1 MMLRVVPLANNKI
14 YKENIIMSHQVNK
27 TPREQ
32 SFERLIKHSTFTP
45 NEQFINFFL
54 VENDRGER
62 IILSTEYEVL
72 YLATKDFSRFF
83 PARNNISTFTN
94 TLPFQY
100 SPEEF
105 IWKFDSLGFAETIKE
120 IMLPTGVTPE
130 DLLVTEP
137 ISTIDAD
144 YTVDKS
150 VSSKD
155 FINLLHE
162 TRKRV
167 TVENNE
173 ETFDSIFPL
182 YNEKIND
189 LSSKHITP
197 RLAQEL
203 VDLESTVAL
212 NHIIIL
218 QEDDTTLL
226 HLPKTEI
233 NPNELHLENALR
245 ISSDN
250 VEVTTTGYEKI
261 KFDRDMAD
269 TFLGL
274 LKLGSI
280 DSVVEVFLEYKKL
293 KEADEKLYTR
303 FIISQIGG
311 KRRIINKPNEQLSA
325 PLKGLSRVLSSYYE
339 TTVTGKAY
347 DKRVTGFRP
356 GKSIYDNVKAHANNK
371 YIIKSDIKSFFD
383 SVRFDYYERY
393 VDFLVNPNTIEF
405 TTYKDIDI
413 LASNLADEMKEAFRD
428 ILVNPE
434 SRGLYMGNPLS
445 PVLTNLLM
453 RKVVNLIHNT
463 LESINRNL
471 DENQRITF
479 TIYADDVTFSSNT
492 YNGGGYFT
500 IKYLTNLVDNA
511 FKKYDLHTLH
521 LSRKK
526 TTRLVNNRRLITGI
540 RINHRDEL
548 TIARNKYDKIRS
560 IVHRLH
566 VTQDPNT
573 ITMSLQSL
581 QSRLSF
587 YRSIDD
593 SGKIERLL
601 KKYRDTLLKFNVKPG
616 SLVFGGDSDDDELI
630 EYLNNQQ
637 IFY

>member
-1 MMLRVVPLANNKI
+1 
-14 YKENIIMSHQVNK
+14 MSHQVK
-27 TPREQ
+27 QTPKEK
-32 SFERLIKHSTFTP
+32 SFERLIKHSNFTP
-45 NEQFINFFL
+45 NEKFINFFL

-83 PARNNISTFTN
+83 PARNNITTFTN

-120 IMLPTGVTPE
+120 IMLPTGVTPD
-130 DLLVTEP
+130 DLLVTGP
-137 ISTIDAD
+137 LSTIATD

-150 VSSKD
+150 VTSRD

-162 TRKRV
+162 TRKHV
-167 TVENNE
+167 AVKNNE

-182 YNEKIND
+182 YNEKIKE

-218 QEDDTTLL
+218 QEGDTTLL

-233 NPNELHLENALR
+233 NPNELHSKNELR
-245 ISSDN
+245 ISSSAN
-250 VEVTTTGYEKI
+250 VEINTTGYEKI

-293 KEADEKLYTR
+293 KENDEKLYKR

-311 KRRIINKPNEQLSA
+311 KRRIINKPNDKLSE

-339 TTVTGKAY
+339 TTVTGKSY
-347 DKRVTGFRP
+347 DKQVTGFRP
-356 GKSIYDNVKAHANNK
+356 GKGIYDNVKAHANNN

-393 VDFLVNPNTIEF
+393 VDFLVNPNTIDF
-405 TTYKDIDI
+405 GSYKDIDI
-413 LASNLADEMKEAFRD
+413 LASNVSDEMKEAFRD

-434 SRGLYMGNPLS
+434 SKGVYMGNPLS

-463 LESINRNL
+463 LESINRDL
-471 DENQRITF
+471 DEDQKITF

-511 FKKYDLHTLH
+511 FKKYGLYTLH
-521 LSRKK
+521 LNRKK
-526 TTRLVNNRRLITGI
+526 TTRLAKNRRLITGI
-540 RINHRDEL
+540 RINHRNEL
-548 TIARNKYDKIRS
+548 TITRNKYSKIRN

-566 VTQDPNT
+566 VTQDTNS
-573 ITMSLQSL
+573 ITMSLESL

-587 YRSIDD
+587 YRYIDD

-616 SLVFGGDSDDDELI
+616 SLVFGGSDDDELI
-630 EYLNNQQ
+630 EYLNNKQ

>member
-1 MMLRVVPLANNKI
+1 
-14 YKENIIMSHQVNK
+14 MSNQVNK

-32 SFERLIKHSTFTP
+32 SFERLIKHSNFTP
-45 NEQFINFFL
+45 NEKFINFFL

-105 IWKFDSLGFAETIKE
+105 IWKFDSLGFTETIKE

-137 ISTIDAD
+137 LSTISAD

-150 VSSKD
+150 VTSRD

-162 TRKRV
+162 TRKHV
-167 TVENNE
+167 AVENNE

-182 YNEKIND
+182 YNEKINE
-189 LSSKHITP
+189 LSNKHITP

-218 QEDDTTLL
+218 QEGDTTLL

-233 NPNELHLENALR
+233 NPNELNLENTTS
-245 ISSDN
+245 ISFDN
-250 VEVTTTGYEKI
+250 VEVTTTDYEKI

-269 TFLGL
+269 IFLGL

-280 DSVVEVFLEYKKL
+280 DSVVEIFLEYKKI
-293 KEADEKLYTR
+293 KEANKNLYTR

-311 KRRIINKPNEQLSA
+311 KRRIINKPNEKLSE
-325 PLKGLSRVLSSYYE
+325 PLKGLARVLSSYYE
-339 TTVTGKAY
+339 TTVRGKAY
-347 DKRVTGFRP
+347 DKQVTGFRP

-371 YIIKSDIKSFFD
+371 YIIKCDIKSFFN

-393 VDFLVNPNTIEF
+393 VDFLVNPNTIDF
-405 TTYKDIDI
+405 NSYKDIDI
-413 LASNLADEMKEAFRD
+413 LANNLADEMKEIFRD

-434 SRGLYMGNPLS
+434 SKGLYMGNPLS

-471 DENQRITF
+471 DEDQQITF
-479 TIYADDVTFSSNT
+479 TIYADDVTFSCNS
-492 YNGGGYFT
+492 YNGRGYFT
-500 IKYLTNLVDNA
+500 IKYLTNLVDGA
-511 FKKYDLHTLH
+511 FKKYGLHTLH
-521 LSRKK
+521 LSRNK
-526 TTRLVNNRRLITGI
+526 TTRLAKNRRLITGI
-540 RINHRDEL
+540 RINHRNEL
-548 TIARNKYDKIRS
+548 TVTRNKYDKIRN

-573 ITMSLQSL
+573 ITMSLESL

-616 SLVFGGDSDDDELI
+616 SLVFDGSEDNELI

-637 IFY
+637 IFF

>member
-1 MMLRVVPLANNKI
+1 
-14 YKENIIMSHQVNK
+14 MSHQVK
-27 TPREQ
+27 QTPKEK
-32 SFERLIKHSTFTP
+32 SFERLIKHSNFTP
-45 NEQFINFFL
+45 NEKFINFFL

-83 PARNNISTFTN
+83 PARNNITTFTN

-120 IMLPTGVTPE
+120 IMLPTGVTPK

-137 ISTIDAD
+137 LSTIDAD
-144 YTVDKS
+144 CTVDKS
-150 VSSKD
+150 VASRD

-167 TVENNE
+167 AIENNE
-173 ETFDSIFPL
+173 DTFDSIFPL
-182 YNEKIND
+182 YNKKINE

-226 HLPKTEI
+226 HLPKTEV
-233 NPNELHLENALR
+233 NPNELNLENNITIINPA
-245 ISSDN
+245 N
-250 VEVTTTGYEKI
+250 VEVTTTGYEKV

-293 KEADEKLYTR
+293 KETDEKLYKR

-311 KRRIINKPNEQLSA
+311 KRRIINKPNENLSE

-339 TTVTGKAY
+339 TTVRGKSY
-347 DKRVTGFRP
+347 DKQVTGFRP
-356 GKSIYDNVKAHANNK
+356 GKGIYSNVKAHADNN
-371 YIIKSDIKSFFD
+371 YIIKSDIKNFFD

-413 LASNLADEMKEAFRD
+413 LASNVADEMKEAFRD

-434 SRGLYMGNPLS
+434 SKGLYMGNPLS

-471 DENQRITF
+471 DEDQRIAF

-511 FKKYDLHTLH
+511 FKKYGLHTLH
-521 LSRKK
+521 LNRNK
-526 TTRLVNNRRLITGI
+526 TTRLAKNRRLITGI
-540 RINHRDEL
+540 RINHRNEL
-548 TIARNKYDKIRS
+548 TISRNKYDKIRN

-573 ITMSLQSL
+573 ITMGLESL

-616 SLVFGGDSDDDELI
+616 SLVFGGSDDEELI

>member
-1 MMLRVVPLANNKI
+1 MLRVVPLANNKI
-14 YKENIIMSHQVNK
+14 YKEDIIMSHQVNK
-27 TPREQ
+27 TEREQ
-32 SFERLIKHSTFTP
+32 LFERLIKHSKFTP
-45 NEQFINFFL
+45 NEKFINFFL
-54 VENDRGER
+54 VENDRGEK

-83 PARNNISTFTN
+83 PARNNINTFTN

-120 IMLPTGVTPE
+120 IMLPTGVTPD

-137 ISTIDAD
+137 LSTIEAD

-150 VSSKD
+150 VDSKV

-162 TRKRV
+162 TRKHV

-182 YNEKIND
+182 YNEKINN
-189 LSSKHITP
+189 LSSKRITP

-233 NPNELHLENALR
+233 NPNELHLDSLIN
-245 ISSDN
+245 ISDN
-250 VEVTTTGYEKI
+250 VEVTTTGYEKV

-293 KEADEKLYTR
+293 KDTDENLYTR

-311 KRRIINKPNEQLSA
+311 KKRIINKPNEHLSD

-339 TTVTGKAY
+339 TTVRGKSY

-356 GKSIYDNVKAHANNK
+356 GKGIYDNVKAHANNK

-413 LASNLADEMKEAFRD
+413 IASNLADEMKEAFRD

-434 SRGLYMGNPLS
+434 SKGLYMGNPLS

-471 DENQRITF
+471 DEDQRIAF

-511 FKKYDLHTLH
+511 FKKYGLHTLH
-521 LSRKK
+521 LSSKK
-526 TTRLVNNRRLITGI
+526 TTRLANNRRLITGI
-540 RINHRDEL
+540 RINHCNEL
-548 TIARNKYDKIRS
+548 TIARNKYSKIRN

-566 VTQDPNT
+566 VTQDPNA
-573 ITMSLQSL
+573 ITMSLPSL

-616 SLVFGGDSDDDELI
+616 SLVFGGSDDDNELI

-637 IFY
+637 IFE

>member
-1 MMLRVVPLANNKI
+1 
-14 YKENIIMSHQVNK
+14 MSHQVK
-27 TPREQ
+27 QTPKEK
-32 SFERLIKHSTFTP
+32 SFERLIKHSNFTP
-45 NEQFINFFL
+45 NEKFINFFL

-83 PARNNISTFTN
+83 PARNNITTFTN

-120 IMLPTGVTPE
+120 IMLPTGVTPD

-137 ISTIDAD
+137 LSAIEAD

-150 VSSKD
+150 VASRD

-167 TVENNE
+167 AVENNE
-173 ETFDSIFPL
+173 DTFDSIFPL
-182 YNEKIND
+182 YNEKINEI
-189 LSSKHITP
+189 SSKHITP

-212 NHIIIL
+212 NHVIIL

-226 HLPKTEI
+226 HLPKTEV
-233 NPNELHLENALR
+233 NPNELYLENALS
-245 ISSDN
+245 ISSVN
-250 VEVTTTGYEKI
+250 VELTTTGYEKV

-293 KEADEKLYTR
+293 KETDEKLYKR

-311 KRRIINKPNEQLSA
+311 KRRIINKPNDNLSE

-339 TTVTGKAY
+339 TTVRGKSY
-347 DKRVTGFRP
+347 DKQVTGFRP
-356 GKSIYDNVKAHANNK
+356 DKGIYSNVKAHADNN

-413 LASNLADEMKEAFRD
+413 LASNVADEMKEAFRD

-434 SRGLYMGNPLS
+434 SKGLYMGNPLS

-463 LESINRNL
+463 LESINRDL
-471 DENQRITF
+471 DEDQRIAF

-511 FKKYDLHTLH
+511 FKKYGLHTLH
-521 LSRKK
+521 LNRNK
-526 TTRLVNNRRLITGI
+526 TTRLAKNRRLITGI
-540 RINHRDEL
+540 RINHRNEL
-548 TIARNKYDKIRS
+548 TISRNKYDKIRN

-573 ITMSLQSL
+573 ITMGLESL

-616 SLVFGGDSDDDELI
+616 SLVFGGSDDEELI

>member
-1 MMLRVVPLANNKI
+1 
-14 YKENIIMSHQVNK
+14 MSHQVNK

-32 SFERLIKHSTFTP
+32 SFEHLIKHSTFTP

-212 NHIIIL
+212 NHVIIL

>member
-1 MMLRVVPLANNKI
+1 
-14 YKENIIMSHQVNK
+14 MSHQVNK

-45 NEQFINFFL
+45 NEQFVNFFL

>member
-1 MMLRVVPLANNKI
+1 
-14 YKENIIMSHQVNK
+14 MSHQVK
-27 TPREQ
+27 QTPREK
-32 SFERLIKHSTFTP
+32 SFERLIKHSNFTP
-45 NEQFINFFL
+45 NEKFINFFL

-72 YLATKDFSRFF
+72 YLATKDFSKFF
-83 PARNNISTFTN
+83 PARNNISTFIN

-105 IWKFDSLGFAETIKE
+105 IWKFDSLGFAEAIKE
-120 IMLPTGVTPE
+120 IMLPTSITPE

-137 ISTIDAD
+137 LSTIEAD

-150 VSSKD
+150 VASRD

-167 TVENNE
+167 AVENNE
-173 ETFDSIFPL
+173 DTFDSIFPL
-182 YNEKIND
+182 YNEKINE

-226 HLPKTEI
+226 HLPKTEV
-233 NPNELHLENALR
+233 NPNELNLKDDVIS
-245 ISSDN
+245 ISSVN
-250 VEVTTTGYEKI
+250 VELTTTGYEKV

-293 KEADEKLYTR
+293 KETDEKLYKR

-311 KRRIINKPNEQLSA
+311 KRRIINKPNDSLSE

-339 TTVTGKAY
+339 TTVRGKSY
-347 DKRVTGFRP
+347 DKQVTGFRP
-356 GKSIYDNVKAHANNK
+356 GKGIYSNVKAHADNN

-393 VDFLVNPNTIEF
+393 VNFLVNPNTIEF

-413 LASNLADEMKEAFRD
+413 LASNVADEMKEAFRD
-428 ILVNPE
+428 ILINPE
-434 SRGLYMGNPLS
+434 SKGLYMGNPLS

-463 LESINRNL
+463 LESINRDL
-471 DENQRITF
+471 DEDQRITF

-511 FKKYDLHTLH
+511 FKKYGLHTLH
-521 LSRKK
+521 LNRNK
-526 TTRLVNNRRLITGI
+526 TTRLAKNRRLITGI
-540 RINHRDEL
+540 RINHRNEL
-548 TIARNKYDKIRS
+548 TISRNKYDKIRN

-573 ITMSLQSL
+573 ITIGLESL

-616 SLVFGGDSDDDELI
+616 SLVFGGSDDEELI

>member
-1 MMLRVVPLANNKI
+1 
-14 YKENIIMSHQVNK
+14 MSHQVK
-27 TPREQ
+27 QTPKEK
-32 SFERLIKHSTFTP
+32 SFERLIKHSNFTP
-45 NEQFINFFL
+45 NEKFINFFL

-83 PARNNISTFTN
+83 PARNNITTFTN

-137 ISTIDAD
+137 LSTIDAD

-150 VSSKD
+150 VASRD

-167 TVENNE
+167 AVENNE
-173 ETFDSIFPL
+173 DTFDSIFPL
-182 YNEKIND
+182 YNEKINE

-233 NPNELHLENALR
+233 NPNELNLENNITIINPA
-245 ISSDN
+245 N
-250 VEVTTTGYEKI
+250 VEVTTTGYEKV

-293 KEADEKLYTR
+293 KETDEKLYKR

-311 KRRIINKPNEQLSA
+311 KRRIINKPNDNLSE

-339 TTVTGKAY
+339 TTVRGKSY
-347 DKRVTGFRP
+347 DKQVTGFRP
-356 GKSIYDNVKAHANNK
+356 GKGIYSNVKAHADNN
-371 YIIKSDIKSFFD
+371 YIIKSDIKNFFD

-413 LASNLADEMKEAFRD
+413 LASNVADEMKEAFRD

-434 SRGLYMGNPLS
+434 SKGLYMGNPLS

-471 DENQRITF
+471 DEDQRIAF

-511 FKKYDLHTLH
+511 FKKYGLHTLH
-521 LSRKK
+521 LNRNK
-526 TTRLVNNRRLITGI
+526 TTRLAKNRRLITGI
-540 RINHRDEL
+540 RINHRNEL
-548 TIARNKYDKIRS
+548 TISRNKYDKIRN

-573 ITMSLQSL
+573 ITMGLESL

-616 SLVFGGDSDDDELI
+616 SLVFGGSDDEELI